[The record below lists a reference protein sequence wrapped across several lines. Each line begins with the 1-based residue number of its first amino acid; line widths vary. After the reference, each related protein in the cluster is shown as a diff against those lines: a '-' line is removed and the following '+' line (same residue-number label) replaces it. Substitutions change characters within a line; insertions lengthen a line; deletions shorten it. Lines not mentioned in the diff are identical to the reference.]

1 MCAFMLRQQPEQ
13 AVRTV
18 VATIDKAYGPSKWDT
33 PRAIVVVSGTFMY
46 TIIYIRLLHTSVF
59 VLLVFWGVCVRL
71 CVCITIY
78 VCLMSRM
85 NVIVLYIMELFA
97 ETG

>member
-1 MCAFMLRQQPEQ
+1 MLRQQPEQ
-13 AVRTV
+13 AVQTV

-59 VLLVFWGVCVRL
+59 VLLIFWGVCVP
-71 CVCITIY
+71 VCMYYNI
-78 VCLMSRM
+78 CMSD
-85 NVIVLYIMELFA
+85 E
-97 ETG
+97 